1 MNRPA
6 ARRWYFTGTDTDV
19 GKTYVASLAAAE
31 LCHSGHRVAVYK
43 PVASGCQ
50 LRGETRI
57 SPDAES
63 LWKSAGEPGELDAVC
78 PQRFIAPLAPP
89 AAAELEGCQVDETRL
104 VSGLAAVAADADTI
118 VIEGAGGLLSPLST
132 GMLNSD
138 LAARFDAELVIVA
151 ANRLGAIHQVL
162 ATVLAAKTLGLP
174 ILGIVLSEVG
184 ERLDPSVATNAAAI
198 RRFTSVPLLGQV
210 AHGAVES
217 GIDWR
222 SLAVPPRPL
231 VDRPGDREAGMTRA
245 WL

>member
-1 MNRPA
+1 MPQPA
-6 ARRWYFTGTDTDV
+6 ARKWYFTGTDTDV
-19 GKTYVASLAAAE
+19 GKTYVASLAVAE
-31 LCHSGHRVAVYK
+31 VRHSGHRVAVYK

-50 LRGETRI
+50 QRGESRV

-63 LWKSAGEPGELDAVC
+63 LWRSAGEPGDLDAVC

-89 AAAELEGCQVDETRL
+89 AAAELEGRHVDEARL
-104 VSGLAAVAADADTI
+104 VSGLDAVVGDADFV

-151 ANRLGAIHQVL
+151 ANRLGTIHQVL

-174 ILGIVLSEVG
+174 ILGIVLSDVAEP
-184 ERLDPSVATNAAAI
+184 LDPSAASNAATL

-210 AHGAVES
+210 AHGAIET
-217 GIDWR
+217 GIDWC
-222 SLAVPPRPL
+222 SLAVPQRPPAE
-231 VDRPGDREAGMTRA
+231 VPGDLEAGMTRA